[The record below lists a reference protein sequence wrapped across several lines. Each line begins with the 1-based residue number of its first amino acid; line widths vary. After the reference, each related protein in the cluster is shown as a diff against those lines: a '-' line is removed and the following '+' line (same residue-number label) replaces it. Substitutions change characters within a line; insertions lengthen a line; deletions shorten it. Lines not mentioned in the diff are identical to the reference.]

1 MRLTSPIRKHQ
12 QGPHFCFAFQ
22 YIVTICICDPSVVCG
37 VALPQLMQLTQSE
50 VRGGKHYKITVIASP
65 GEYSKQHNLTKIPLT
80 ELL

>member
-50 VRGGKHYKITVIASP
+50 VRGGKT
-65 GEYSKQHNLTKIPLT
+65 L
-80 ELL
+80 